1 MKKFKKL
8 FIGILSI
15 ISAFSFCLLS
25 GSKNAEFDDANTNAA
40 ILNNN
45 AFNYISLSQSGQVVD
60 QTKLTTIDTDGDG
73 SNDKTFIIT
82 NNSVTINFKTMQFNY
97 KLNPGTILDNF
108 HPYKKVVTLAKGA
121 DDKYPDKFTIDGVVG
136 EFYYAV
142 TNNEIYIYNSVITQT
157 SRPIVNSLDSD
168 LITYSLEAD
177 GTTYKIEF
185 VLAYTTNGNGYI
197 DEYSQPSTT
206 CDFNFRVASQDFFL
220 SFQEPVINFFKLTEP
235 VVMFNTYKLD
245 DDDNPYPPEKSL
257 APNQI
262 FDKLQI
268 EFLNNDYTEGNPLFF
283 KINFNGFVYE
293 YKLFS
298 KVIDGEN
305 LLFVEYT
312 DEYSSASEKIEYNN
326 SESLA
331 TVKTPLGNNQF
342 VIEEHN
348 KVFAKNAGEHNKF
361 SLIFTKTGR
370 YSIEIY
376 DSTYNLKMPNA
387 NYYSTSF
394 FIREAG
400 ASVTPFQNIYV
411 VAETINDNGEHIDY
425 IVSDSTLNYSTR
437 ITIKNLGDFGLDQTT
452 GQEIKL
458 EDVIENITIK
468 KTDFG
473 IDKVE
478 TVDTVYTVPEI
489 LEKIQN
495 NDFVLE
501 YHDDAYYQ
509 VFVNVKEPD
518 DPQATV
524 EDPVRYVF
532 TIVKFAKTT
541 FTFGDVIYEATT
553 PFHTDI
559 RNYTN
564 KIDSQMNFNIKFTTS
579 SEIPVELEK
588 TFINRFSIRY
598 GIKRVLIE
606 EFEPEPKDE
615 NEKVPDGVYLKIYG
629 VGDIIVTLT
638 YNGVAETFILNSEEG
653 NNTIS
658 RTEYGKYDIKIVD
671 SMGTEASYSIN
682 FKKKLNTSALVLI
695 VLGSIIGTCVLLF
708 VMKARGK
715 VATR

>member
-25 GSKNAEFDDANTNAA
+25 SSKNAEFDNAKTNAET
-40 ILNNN
+40 LNNN
-45 AFNYISLSQSGQVVD
+45 AFNYISLSQAGQVVD
-60 QTKLTTIDTDGDG
+60 RSKLTTID
-73 SNDKTFIIT
+73 NKTYVIT
-82 NNSVTINFKTMQFNY
+82 NNSVTINFRPMQYNY
-97 KLNPGTILDNF
+97 KMNPGTILDNF
-108 HPYKKVVTLAKGA
+108 HPYKKVVTIAMGA
-121 DDKYPDKFTIDGVVG
+121 DDKYPESFRVDGID
-136 EFYYAV
+136 FDYYYAV
-142 TNNEIYIYNSVITQT
+142 VEDEIYIYNSPKTQT
-157 SRPIVNSLDSD
+157 SSPVVSSFESD

-177 GTTYKIEF
+177 GTTHKIEF
-185 VLAYTTNGNGYI
+185 IFAYTTNGDGFV
-197 DEYSQPSTT
+197 DESSQPASS
-206 CDFNFRVASQDFFL
+206 CEFNFGVASQDFFL
-220 SFQEPVINFFKLTEP
+220 SFQKPIINFFKLTEP

-245 DDDNPYPPEKSL
+245 DSDNPYPPEKSL

-312 DEYSSASEKIEYNN
+312 DEYTSAAEGIDYNN

-331 TVKTPLGNNQF
+331 TKKTSLGGGEF

-348 KVFAKNAGEHNKF
+348 KVFAKDASENNKF

-376 DSTYNLKMPNA
+376 DSTYNLEMPNA
-387 NYYSTSF
+387 NYYTTSF

-411 VAETINDNGEHIDY
+411 VAETINDLGEHIDY
-425 IVSDSTLNYSTR
+425 IVKDSTLNYSTR

-468 KTDFG
+468 RTDFG

-478 TVDTVYTVPEI
+478 TIDTVYTVPEI
-489 LEKIQN
+489 LEKLQN

-501 YHDDAYYQ
+501 YHNDAYYQ
-509 VFVNVKEPD
+509 VLVNAKEPD
-518 DPQATV
+518 DPNAEV
-524 EDPVRYVF
+524 EDPVYYVF

-553 PFHTDI
+553 PFQTDI
-559 RNYTN
+559 RNYRH
-564 KIDSQMNFNIKFTTS
+564 KIDSQMEFTVKFTTS
-579 SEIPVELEK
+579 TEIPIELEK
-588 TFINRFSIRY
+588 TFINRFTIKF

-606 EFEPEPKDE
+606 EFEPEPADE
-615 NEKVPDGVYLKIYG
+615 NEKVPDGVYLKVYG
-629 VGDIIVTLT
+629 VGDITVTLT
-638 YNGVAETFILNSEEG
+638 FNGITETFILNSEND

-695 VLGSIIGTCVLLF
+695 VLGSIIGTVVLLF